1 MKKLLLIVILFNFV
15 GDASQPTKSAV
26 SSAEIVYHVDVINCE
41 DDLFHVIVL
50 VSGLSSENN
59 VYNLPATVPGTYRVF
74 DFGRFVK
81 TFNAY
86 DKYGNELPAERISTN
101 RWEIEDAE
109 NLNKIVYDVEDTFDA
124 EVTGSKI
131 MPMSGTGIENDF
143 IVMNT
148 FGVLGYF
155 EGLQSHSVKLKID
168 YKSDWTIGTALILD
182 GNGYYT
188 AETYDH
194 LADSPVLLGELTTV
208 NTMVNDINV
217 GVYVYSP
224 DSTITA
230 ETIMKTADEVLQ
242 SSGEFI
248 GYSPVTHYNFLFC
261 LMDMESFQRNGFHGA
276 GALEHSYSSLYTY
289 PASGPLSRDN
299 TNEMAHEFFH
309 ILTPLNLHSNIIQP
323 FNFVVP
329 TASQHIWLYEG
340 VTEWASEIMQ
350 LRGGLITIDE
360 YLERLSEKADLN
372 ERLNQEISLT
382 QLSLEVYSDQ
392 TIMDFINFYNKG
404 AVTAAFLDIRL
415 LELSKGKSGLR
426 ELFVKLLD
434 KYGKHKPFPED
445 GFFEI
450 IVDMTYPEIEEFIND
465 YLKDSEPLPYA
476 EYMKK
481 LGYTYISERP
491 SEDKRPT
498 LGIDLGLSNDNG
510 LMILGFTDEGRKAG
524 LREEDIILKVLGQD
538 FNMGTARQIFGEVT
552 SLNVGDLCE
561 LVIERDGSEIK
572 ISVPLQQRMDRHI
585 FEEMDDITE
594 DQKFLRDVWTRN
606 L

>member
-1 MKKLLLIVILFNFV
+1 
-15 GDASQPTKSAV
+15 
-26 SSAEIVYHVDVINCE
+26 
-41 DDLFHVIVL
+41 
-50 VSGLSSENN
+50 
-59 VYNLPATVPGTYRVF
+59 
-74 DFGRFVK
+74 
-81 TFNAY
+81 
-86 DKYGNELPAERISTN
+86 
-101 RWEIEDAE
+101 
-109 NLNKIVYDVEDTFDA
+109 
-124 EVTGSKI
+124 
-131 MPMSGTGIENDF
+131 
-143 IVMNT
+143 
-148 FGVLGYF
+148 
-155 EGLQSHSVKLKID
+155 
-168 YKSDWTIGTALILD
+168 
-182 GNGYYT
+182 
-188 AETYDH
+188 
-194 LADSPVLLGELTTV
+194 
-208 NTMVNDINV
+208 
-217 GVYVYSP
+217 
-224 DSTITA
+224 
-230 ETIMKTADEVLQ
+230 
-242 SSGEFI
+242 
-248 GYSPVTHYNFLFC
+248 
-261 LMDMESFQRNGFHGA
+261 
-276 GALEHSYSSLYTY
+276 
-289 PASGPLSRDN
+289 
-299 TNEMAHEFFH
+299 MAHEFFH